1 MQPQPFTQP
10 HAQTAAKPKT
20 AYGEMLSYYLK
31 MEPQLFKAAVEDQLK
46 RLKDEKDEKEKRR
59 RQLSESAESMADKD
73 KAELILIK

>member
-1 MQPQPFTQP
+1 
-10 HAQTAAKPKT
+10 
-20 AYGEMLSYYLK
+20 MLSYYLK

-46 RLKDEKDEKEKRR
+46 RLKDEKDEKEQRR